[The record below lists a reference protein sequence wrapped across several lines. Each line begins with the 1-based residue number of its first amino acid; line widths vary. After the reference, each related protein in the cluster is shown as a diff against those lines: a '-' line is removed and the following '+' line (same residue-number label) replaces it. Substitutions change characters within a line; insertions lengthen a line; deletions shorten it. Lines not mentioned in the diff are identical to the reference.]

1 MRNYVYHPGFEG
13 RPIVRRHAPPLQPA
27 SGLIKDKDDSPLAI
41 AVDVIIIAVL
51 FLCFGSVTALVMK
64 VQLLKEAPTWAIG
77 LYLIPIAATSVAIAY
92 KPHIALRT
100 ALIGGP
106 FFLFVC
112 WAFFSYRWSNQP
124 DLTMRQGMLLI
135 ATYATACMLAQN
147 LSWVRIGRILTGL
160 FTTQAV
166 FSASLAI
173 MKPEW
178 GVMSEIYPGAW
189 SGIWGFK
196 QTLGVAMAVGA
207 GCATGYLLMRPKTW
221 VWTAPALFLMLIC
234 VIKSEATT
242 AILVTGFAMAIPFA
256 VWLAQRSRAA
266 SVFTIW
272 AVVTA
277 ACVLGLMVTVL
288 APYIFAALGKAPT
301 LTGRTDIWAALE
313 GAIQA
318 RPLVG
323 WGYQA
328 FWTDTSM
335 TSPVVEIE
343 RAMDGFRPPDAHS
356 TPIDIRLQLGIIGIT
371 LAGLT
376 FFRTWVQTIWQARLE
391 PGMMIVA
398 GVLFALTSMCFT
410 EVIGLYPMDGITLI
424 IHLIVIKTALTMWD
438 RKDAAS
444 NRPQLV

>member
-1 MRNYVYHPGFEG
+1 MQKKACKADWRVDVTFRLLCYHTCMRNYVYHPGFEG
-13 RPIVRRHAPPLQPA
+13 RPIIRRHAPPLYPSQRPIA
-27 SGLIKDKDDSPLAI
+27 NPDDSRLAI
-41 AVDVIIIAVL
+41 LIDIFIIGVL
-51 FLCFGSVTALVMK
+51 FSCFGSITALVMK
-64 VQLLKEAPTWAIG
+64 VQLLKEAPTWAVA
-77 LYLIPIAATSVAIAY
+77 LYLIPIAATAIAVAY

-106 FFLFVC
+106 FFLFVI
-112 WAFFSYRWSNQP
+112 WSFFSYRWSNQP

-160 FTTQAV
+160 FTVQAV
-166 FSASLAI
+166 LSATLAVL
-173 MKPEW
+173 KPEW
-178 GVMSEIYPGAW
+178 GVMTEIYPGAW
-189 SGIWGFK
+189 SGIWSFK
-196 QTLGVAMAVGA
+196 QTLGVAMAVGI
-207 GCATGYLLMRPKTW
+207 GCTSGYLLMRPKTW

-242 AILVTGFAMAIPFA
+242 AMLVAGFALVIPFS

-277 ACVLGLMVTVL
+277 ACSLGLIVTVL

-313 GAIQA
+313 GALHA

-328 FWTDTSM
+328 FWTDQSV
-335 TSPVVEIE
+335 TSPVIEIE

-356 TPIDIRLQLGIIGIT
+356 TPIDIRLQLGLIGII
-371 LAGLT
+371 LAGLA
-376 FFRTWVQTIWQARLE
+376 FFRTWLQMVWQARNE

-398 GVLFALTSMCFT
+398 GILFALTSMCFT
-410 EVIGLYPMDGITLI
+410 EAIGLYPKPL
-424 IHLIVIKTALTMWD
+424 
-438 RKDAAS
+438 
-444 NRPQLV
+444 